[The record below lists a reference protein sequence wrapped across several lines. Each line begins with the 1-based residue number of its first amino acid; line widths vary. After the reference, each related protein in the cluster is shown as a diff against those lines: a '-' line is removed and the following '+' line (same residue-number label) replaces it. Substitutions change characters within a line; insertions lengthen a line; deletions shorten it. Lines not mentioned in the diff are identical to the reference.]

1 MTQKELLHCAYD
13 LVCAIEKNAGFP
25 KLLDLSAGTGMT
37 HVGYAQWKREVR
49 ESLAEPATAS
59 SPIDVLHLS
68 ERVVSWWNEHK
79 HDTCGD
85 YGERNVF
92 DDEPEFVALAKAVLS
107 EGHSRRT
114 S

>member
-37 HVGYAQWKREVR
+37 HMGYAQWKREVR
-49 ESLAEPATAS
+49 ERLAEPATSDA
-59 SPIDVLHLS
+59 LHLS
-68 ERVVSWWNEHK
+68 ERVISWWNKHK

-85 YGERNVF
+85 YGESNVF
-92 DDEPEFVALAKAVLS
+92 DDEPEFVTLAKSVLS
-107 EGHSRRT
+107 EGQSRRT